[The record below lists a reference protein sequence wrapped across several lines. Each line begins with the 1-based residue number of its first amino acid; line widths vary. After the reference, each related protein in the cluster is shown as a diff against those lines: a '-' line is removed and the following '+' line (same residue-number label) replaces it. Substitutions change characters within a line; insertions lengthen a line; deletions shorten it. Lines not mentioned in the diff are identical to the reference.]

1 MIMPVRNVAR
11 EDIKFME
18 AALLEA
24 RKGIGHTHPNPAVGA
39 VIVKGRRVLSRGW
52 HRAAGCPHA
61 EVDAIKGL
69 KNPKDANGS
78 TLYVTLEPCSTHGR
92 TPPCTEAITRAGIRR
107 VVYGACDPNPRHA
120 GRADGILLAAG
131 IPVTSGV
138 LAAECAAINESWNK
152 WIATGIP
159 FVIAKAGMSLDGRI
173 SSPPGRRWITSQ
185 ASRRDAMLLRASCGA
200 VLVGGET
207 VRTDNPRLTLRGMPG
222 AKQPLRVVWTKSGN
236 LSSDSR
242 IFIDRHRART
252 IIFKGMSLRRALLE
266 LGKMG
271 VTSVLVEGGGRTL
284 GEAFDRELVDR
295 AVFYLAPVLTG
306 GPVAAVG
313 GTGASSNESGWCLE
327 NPCYRMTGG
336 DVRIEGAVVRRK
348 V

>member
-1 MIMPVRNVAR
+1 
-11 EDIKFME
+11 
-18 AALLEA
+18 
-24 RKGIGHTHPNPAVGA
+24 
-39 VIVKGRRVLSRGW
+39 
-52 HRAAGCPHA
+52 
-61 EVDAIKGL
+61 
-69 KNPKDANGS
+69 
-78 TLYVTLEPCSTHGR
+78 
-92 TPPCTEAITRAGIRR
+92 

-120 GRADGILLAAG
+120 GRADGILEASG
-131 IPVTSGV
+131 ITVTSGI
-138 LAAECAAINESWNK
+138 LSTECAAINEAWNK

-173 SSPPGRRWITSQ
+173 SSPPGRRWVTSE

-200 VLVGGET
+200 ILVGGET
-207 VRTDNPRLTLRGMPG
+207 VRTDNPRLTIRGMPG

-236 LSSDSR
+236 LPSDSR
-242 IFIDRHRART
+242 IFTDRHRTRT
-252 IIFKGMSLRRALLE
+252 IVFQGISLRRTLLE

-271 VTSVLVEGGGRTL
+271 VSSVLVEGGGRTL

-313 GTGASSNESGWCLE
+313 GTGASSNETGWHLE
-327 NPCYRMTGG
+327 RPSYRMTGG
-336 DVRIEGAVVRRK
+336 DLRVEGTVVRRR

>member
-1 MIMPVRNVAR
+1 MIMPVRNAVR

-18 AALLEA
+18 AALVEA
-24 RKGIGHTHPNPAVGA
+24 RKGVGHTYPNPAVGA

-61 EVDAIKGL
+61 EVEAIKGL
-69 KNPKDANGS
+69 KNSKDANGS

-92 TPPCTEAITRAGIRR
+92 TPPCTEAIARAGIRR

-120 GRADGILLAAG
+120 GRADRILEASGIR
-131 IPVTSGV
+131 VTSGV
-138 LAAECAAINESWNK
+138 LAAECAAINEAWNK

-159 FVIAKAGMSLDGRI
+159 FIIAKAGMSLDGRI
-173 SSPPGRRWITSQ
+173 SSPPGRRWITSE

-200 VLVGGET
+200 ILVGGET
-207 VRTDNPRLTLRGMPG
+207 IRTDNPRLTIRGMPG

-236 LSSDSR
+236 LPQDSR
-242 IFIDRHRART
+242 IFTDRHRERT
-252 IIFKGMSLRRALLE
+252 IVFKGISLRRVLME

-271 VTSVLVEGGGRTL
+271 VSSVLVEGGGHTL
-284 GEAFDRELVDR
+284 GEAFDRNLVDR

-306 GPVAAVG
+306 GPVVAVG
-313 GTGASSNESGWCLE
+313 GIGASSNEWSLE
-327 NPCYRMTGG
+327 KPCYRVTGG
-336 DVRIEGAVVRRK
+336 DLRIEGAVVRRK
-348 V
+348 G